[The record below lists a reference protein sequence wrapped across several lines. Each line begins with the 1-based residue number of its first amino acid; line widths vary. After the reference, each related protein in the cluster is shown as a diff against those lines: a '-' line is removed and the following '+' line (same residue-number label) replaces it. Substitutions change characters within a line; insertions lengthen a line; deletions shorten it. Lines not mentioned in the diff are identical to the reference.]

1 MFNDRPSFS
10 RLRKREGT
18 LQAPYS
24 LGKLVISDAHECLKA
39 AIDAGLQVE
48 LTAPSRASSFVVDG
62 PKTNC

>member
-24 LGKLVISDAHECLKA
+24 LGKLVISDAYECLKA
-39 AIDAGLQVE
+39 AIAQV
-48 LTAPSRASSFVVDG
+48 SKSS
-62 PKTNC
+62 